1 MTQLNKE
8 DVQEIVRETVK
19 ETLLSL
25 GADVENPLEMQ
36 QDFQTL
42 REWRL
47 TVDSVRKKAMLTGVA
62 IIITGLFAAIVIGIR
77 SYFR

>member
-25 GADVENPLEMQ
+25 GADVENPLKMQ